1 MKKIIIMA
9 GVLTAGI
16 MSANNNLP
24 ISENEITSA
33 QEVVTNLVQTN
44 TLENKLMIEQ
54 VCVVFHATCTSAYSC
69 WAEDTPMERVYEW
82 ADNIQ
87 NNYCMI
93 DSPFQP

>member
-1 MKKIIIMA
+1 MILLA
-9 GVLTAGI
+9 GILTAGF
-16 MSANNNLP
+16 MSANNN
-24 ISENEITSA
+24 INVNGKEIKEGYQS
-33 QEVVTNLVQTN
+33 VTNLK
-44 TLENKLMIEQ
+44 ENSSEEKIELMRQ